1 MPTKVPQ
8 RASVVKATARIKKAA
23 IKVRQAREW
32 LKQCQGRLTGA
43 KEKFCSALSKAAA
56 NSVPA
61 EALTKSKS
69 SARADKLAAYQI
81 VIGMILEAV
90 SPEGLLLREIADR
103 IEVIKAPRVYQLLHL
118 LATQGIV
125 RLPRKGPGA
134 RWSLQ
139 WNPEPVYEAKSA
151 QVQSGQ
157 GKRQKPL
164 ERYEELILS
173 VVTVAGTSGISKS
186 KLLEAFAK
194 HKEFAKVKAEAV
206 MRSVKSMV
214 DRKVIARTGE
224 TTASL
229 WHLPEL
235 IVVRPVR
242 VKQSIAS
249 SRRVGKP
256 EGVRAKKAQAKKAL
270 VHRLLLS
277 SLPRGVTMST
287 LRGQLEEL
295 EQSMCAAIVVKWCR
309 LLQADGLATSVG
321 KSRATRWLPLRQQAL
336 RRPDSLERWECL
348 VQRVWDLHPHR
359 EFEEFC
365 QLVKFYAPYVGFDVT
380 TTGSTVL
387 ETGIARPYHRLH
399 GTNPESKTPLP
410 TGLLGLSVQTSQ
422 VPAKVTGKVPA
433 GKKARPAARQKTPLA
448 VAEPGVPQDDGTP
461 KSPQTG
467 CTGNAW
473 GKPRKPS
480 QKVPQSPVA
489 KDDLEKK
496 RRKVRYIPERR
507 CSYPNCST
515 ILRQGNQGSFCSR
528 HQDEMAWQKLLGK
541 PKG

>member
-103 IEVIKAPRVYQLLHL
+103 IEVIKTPRVYQLLHL

-235 IVVRPVR
+235 IV
-242 VKQSIAS
+242 
-249 SRRVGKP
+249 
-256 EGVRAKKAQAKKAL
+256 
-270 VHRLLLS
+270 
-277 SLPRGVTMST
+277 
-287 LRGQLEEL
+287 
-295 EQSMCAAIVVKWCR
+295 
-309 LLQADGLATSVG
+309 
-321 KSRATRWLPLRQQAL
+321 
-336 RRPDSLERWECL
+336 
-348 VQRVWDLHPHR
+348 
-359 EFEEFC
+359 
-365 QLVKFYAPYVGFDVT
+365 
-380 TTGSTVL
+380 
-387 ETGIARPYHRLH
+387 
-399 GTNPESKTPLP
+399 
-410 TGLLGLSVQTSQ
+410 
-422 VPAKVTGKVPA
+422 
-433 GKKARPAARQKTPLA
+433 
-448 VAEPGVPQDDGTP
+448 
-461 KSPQTG
+461 
-467 CTGNAW
+467 
-473 GKPRKPS
+473 
-480 QKVPQSPVA
+480 
-489 KDDLEKK
+489 
-496 RRKVRYIPERR
+496 
-507 CSYPNCST
+507 
-515 ILRQGNQGSFCSR
+515 
-528 HQDEMAWQKLLGK
+528 
-541 PKG
+541 